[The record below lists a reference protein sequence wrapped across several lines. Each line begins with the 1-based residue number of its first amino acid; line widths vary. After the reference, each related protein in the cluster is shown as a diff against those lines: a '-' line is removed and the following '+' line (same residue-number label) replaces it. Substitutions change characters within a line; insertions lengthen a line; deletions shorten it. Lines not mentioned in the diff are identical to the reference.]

1 MDIESSQ
8 KLIKDLSCSE
18 VFKEYEGAF
27 QEATKLPLSLCSL
40 DEIGCIQHKYFDN
53 QSNPF
58 CSYLQKSDV
67 VCQSCMAIQ
76 NKLAT
81 TANTKGKTQTATCFA
96 GLSDSVV
103 PLFLGNDIVGYLQT
117 GQIIISEDNNDTDEL
132 QDITHFR
139 TKLQK
144 MGVDIEND
152 ENIRELYENVK
163 VINRSQYEAVL
174 KLLEIF
180 ASQLSSVMAEKVIQ
194 QNEGE
199 PPRIRKAK
207 RFIQEHID
215 QDITLSE
222 VASSVNWSAY
232 YFSRMFKKTTGFNFV
247 DYLARVRIERAKHML
262 LNPHLN
268 VSEIAYEVGFQ
279 SITHFNRVFR
289 KLTGNSPTDFRKE
302 HLAA

>member
-18 VFKEYEGAF
+18 VFKEYEAAF
-27 QEATKLPLSLCSL
+27 QEATKLPLTLCSL
-40 DEIGCIQHKYFDN
+40 DEIGCIHHKYFDTLT
-53 QSNPF
+53 NPF
-58 CSYLQKSDV
+58 CSYLQKSNV
-67 VCQSCMAIQ
+67 VCQSCQAIQ

-81 TANTKGKTQTATCFA
+81 TASAKGKTQTATCFA

-117 GQIIISEDNNDTDEL
+117 GQIIISDDDNDDGEH

-139 TKLQK
+139 AKLQRL
-144 MGVDIEND
+144 GVDIESDDNL
-152 ENIRELYENVK
+152 RELYEK
-163 VINRSQYEAVL
+163 TKIISRSRYEAIL

>member
-18 VFKEYEGAF
+18 VFREYEKAF
-27 QEATKLPLSLCSL
+27 QEATKLPLTLCSL
-40 DEIGCIQHKYFDN
+40 NEIGCIHHKYFET
-53 QSNPF
+53 QTNPF

-67 VCQSCMAIQ
+67 VCQSCQAIQ

-81 TANTKGKTQTATCFA
+81 TANTKGKTQTTTCFA

-117 GQIIISEDNNDTDEL
+117 GQIILSDDD
-132 QDITHFR
+132 DIAPHDIEHFHI
-139 TKLQK
+139 KLQK
-144 MGVDIEND
+144 LGVDVEND
-152 ENIRELYENVK
+152 EHLKELYQQVK
-163 VINRSQYEAVL
+163 VINKTQYEAVL